1 MDFIDDIIGILILVI
16 FVFCMTSRWMC
27 IKLNTFMLYL
37 CFEHL
42 IMIIIIIFKE
52 TVTWDYL

>member
-52 TVTWDYL
+52 TVT